1 MKDKVIG
8 IVGAGLMGVGI
19 ATRFAQHGYAS
30 VIYDVSAER
39 VDAVLGVASAILDE
53 LLEAGQIT
61 ADTRANTLRLL
72 QPTHDLADLRHAR
85 LIVEAVPENLEIKH
99 AAYLELEALIA
110 DDAIIGSNT

>member
-1 MKDKVIG
+1 MKDKAIG
-8 IVGAGLMGVGI
+8 VVGAGLMGVGI

-61 ADTRANTLRLL
+61 ADTCTSSLPLL
-72 QPTHDLADLRHAR
+72 QPTRDLNDLSKHRH
-85 LIVEAVPENLEIKH
+85 IFEAEPENLENKH
-99 AAYLELEALIA
+99 VTYREL
-110 DDAIIGSNT
+110 